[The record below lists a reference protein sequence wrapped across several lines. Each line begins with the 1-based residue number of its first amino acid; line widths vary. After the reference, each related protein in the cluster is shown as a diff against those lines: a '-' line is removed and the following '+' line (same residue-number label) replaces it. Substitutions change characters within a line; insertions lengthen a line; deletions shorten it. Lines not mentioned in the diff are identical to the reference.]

1 MRPFTLRRALGNRVL
16 WLAWGARGRGIGRGH
31 SACRLLPRRDA
42 RDLLLGGE
50 REARRAADESAP
62 PKVMLEK
69 PASEKPAGEE
79 KPAAGNGNG
88 QHLAPGESLKA

>member
-1 MRPFTLRRALGNRVL
+1 
-16 WLAWGARGRGIGRGH
+16 
-31 SACRLLPRRDA
+31 
-42 RDLLLGGE
+42 
-50 REARRAADESAP
+50 
-62 PKVMLEK
+62 MLEK